1 MIEFKIPRLTDV
13 LYIMASDEYIRITS
27 EEDNLL
33 YAGPVNFIFRE
44 GQRKLLNKLHCYE
57 VYNIN
62 YDTENYIHELD
73 VRRI

>member
-1 MIEFKIPRLTDV
+1 MIQFKVPRLTDV
-13 LYIMASDEYIRITS
+13 LYIMASNEYVRITS
-27 EEDNLL
+27 EEDNLIFV
-33 YAGPVNFIFRE
+33 GPVSLIFRE
-44 GQRKLLNKLHCYE
+44 ENRKLLNKLHCYE

>member
-1 MIEFKIPRLTDV
+1 MMHFKVPCLTDV
-13 LYIMASDEYIRITS
+13 LYIMASDEYVRITS
-27 EEDNLL
+27 EENNLL